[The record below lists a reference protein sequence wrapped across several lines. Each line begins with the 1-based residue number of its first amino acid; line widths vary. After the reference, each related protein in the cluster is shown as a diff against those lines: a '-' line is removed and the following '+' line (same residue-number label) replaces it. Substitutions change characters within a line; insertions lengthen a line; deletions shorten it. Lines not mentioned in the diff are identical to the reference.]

1 MINCRKINNSL
12 VNHPLTG
19 IPWSMA
25 GQIKVTSPPPSIRRE
40 IKMEIDKTTTTKLEK
55 RAKTRANFSWH
66 RGWLRPVSPSR
77 RARRLVRG
85 GGNESAAF
93 GQSSTPLFCTP
104 VVNQH
109 PSTRRPPPRQALSG
123 NAQTGLEIESTTLS
137 CPATYPSK
145 DSLRLFSYFPYFC
158 NSAGE
163 SFCFVFLLNFSNLWR
178 YNKRSCWIFKCV
190 W

>member
-123 NAQTGLEIESTTLS
+123 NAQTGLEI
-137 CPATYPSK
+137 
-145 DSLRLFSYFPYFC
+145 
-158 NSAGE
+158 
-163 SFCFVFLLNFSNLWR
+163 SNLQPSPAPPPIPPR
-178 YNKRSCWIFKCV
+178 IAYGYFHIFHISVTPLVNPFVSFFIKLFEFV
-190 W
+190 TI